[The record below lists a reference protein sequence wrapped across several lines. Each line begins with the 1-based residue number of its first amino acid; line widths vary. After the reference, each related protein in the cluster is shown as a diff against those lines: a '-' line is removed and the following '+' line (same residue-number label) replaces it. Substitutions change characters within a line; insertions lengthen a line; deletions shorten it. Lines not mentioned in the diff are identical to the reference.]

1 MAVEWT
7 VLIRAAGPI
16 ATRVALPPIQK
27 WTVPWR
33 VARAVRKRAK
43 REELPRPPPY
53 WPPLK
58 RYLSEGHADTA
69 FQSGDQ
75 INTIEYLPISGG

>member
-33 VARAVRKRAK
+33 VARAYGSARSERNCHD
-43 REELPRPPPY
+43 PPY
-53 WPPLK
+53 WPLK
-58 RYLSEGHADTA
+58 RYLSEGAC
-69 FQSGDQ
+69 
-75 INTIEYLPISGG
+75 